1 MKLKAVVAVVLA
13 AACLFPALAKSK
25 PRKMEA
31 PKNNWNLY
39 VPGKANKKDV
49 VKDLE
54 KQGWLS
60 GDNVTKHF
68 SLVDGDLNKGK
79 LLKLDTTDSQQD
91 VIAFPLSGNEKRVT
105 VIFKARGAVDPDNVS
120 TPLSIFYAYW
130 QKGNDQAVLRHNSSN
145 QLKGSNN
152 MSRLREGGTLEGK
165 PMDIVR
171 DWHDFRLVYESKDGS
186 GKNMTAKAYVDGV
199 LRHEDTNKPRPEYT
213 IDLNFDPTV
222 LDVPYMTGKGNYIE
236 FGDNDGSSNAYGLYA
251 YFLVVIDEDVSG
263 LSLEEMGKKLKVDLV
278 TNPTTADKGPASRRP
293 AKKPAGINM
302 MGPEVNSLDPV
313 YYDVATIKNEKLN
326 LKKMPFSRADSEV
339 ITENPT
345 LPEMTY
351 AATVDPKG
359 AAGTFRTIAEA
370 VAAVTEGSAIKIMP
384 GLYYEKLVITKPGI
398 SLIGT
403 DPATTIIYGY
413 EADTGNIDGNLL
425 VEVNLLPKG
434 TKTEPGEKAAIPDA
448 PAPNAYFNAANLTFY
463 NKGAEWNHE
472 WGGVERRSIALALKG
487 VDTSYLK
494 NCIFIGQQD
503 TMYFRSG
510 RVYAEHCYI
519 EGDADYICGGATV
532 LFDKCK
538 IHTIQY
544 LDGGIIVAAAGADT
558 GYRSTMAHANGFVF
572 KDCKITGHKSFETQD
587 KKVRLGRGTWT
598 GGSATSETQTGKT
611 VYIRCEMQ
619 NIVNKDVWA
628 NWDNTN
634 TASKCFFREYQC
646 TGAGATGG
654 KVRPQLT
661 EAEYN
666 SMYSSAEKILG
677 YTPVMQ

>member
-1 MKLKAVVAVVLA
+1 MKLTKVLAVVLA
-13 AACLFPALAKSK
+13 AACLFPVAAKSK
-25 PRKMEA
+25 PRKMNA
-31 PKNNWNLY
+31 PKSNWNLY
-39 VPGKANKKDV
+39 IPGKGNKKDV

-60 GDNVTKHF
+60 GDNVTEHF
-68 SLVDGDLNKGK
+68 SLINSDVNKGR
-79 LLKLDTTDSQQD
+79 LLKFDTNDSKQEA
-91 VIAFPLSGNEKRVT
+91 IAFPLSGNEKRVT
-105 VIFKARGAVDPDNVS
+105 LIFKARGAVDPDNAT

-152 MSRLREGGTLEGK
+152 MSRLREGGTIQGK
-165 PMDIVR
+165 PLDIVS
-171 DWHDFRLVYESKDGS
+171 DWHDFRLVFESKDGT
-186 GKNMTAKAYVDGV
+186 GKNMTAKAYIDGV
-199 LRHEDTNKPRPEYT
+199 LFHEDTNKPRPEYT

-251 YFLVVIDEDVSG
+251 YFLLVIDEDVSEI
-263 LSLEEMGKKLKVDLV
+263 SLEEMGKRVKADLV
-278 TNPTTADKGPASRRP
+278 SNPRTDDKGPVSRRP
-293 AKKPAGINM
+293 ANKPAGINM
-302 MGPEVNSLDPV
+302 TGPEVNSTDPV
-313 YYDVATIKNEKLN
+313 YYDASSIKNNKLN
-326 LKKMPFSRADSEV
+326 LKKMPYSRADSEV
-339 ITENPT
+339 ITSTPVMPN
-345 LPEMTY
+345 LTY
-351 AATVDPKG
+351 AAIVEPTG
-359 AAGTFRTIAEA
+359 ANGAYKTIGEAIDA
-370 VAAVTEGSAIKIMP
+370 VAEGSAIKVMP
-384 GLYYEKLVITKPGI
+384 GLYYEKLVITKHGI

-413 EADTGNIDGNLL
+413 EANTGNIDGNLL

-434 TKTEPGEKAAIPDA
+434 TKTEPGEVAAIPES
-448 PAPNAYFNAANLTFY
+448 PVPNSYFNAANITFY

-472 WGGVERRSIALALKG
+472 WGGAERRSITLALKG

-503 TMYFRSG
+503 TVYFRSG
-510 RVYAEHCYI
+510 RVYAENCYI

-544 LDGGIIVAAAGADT
+544 LNGGIIVAAAGADT
-558 GYRSTMAHANGFVF
+558 GYRSTMAYANGYVF

-587 KKVRLGRGTWT
+587 KKVTLGRGTWT

-619 NIVNKDVWA
+619 NIVNKEPWA

-634 TASKCFFREYQC
+634 TAAKCFFREYKC
-646 TGAGATGG
+646 TGPGASTS
-654 KVRPQLT
+654 RPQMT
-661 EAEYN
+661 DAEYN
-666 SMYSSAEKILG
+666 AMYASTEKILG
-677 YTPVMQ
+677 FTPVLK